1 MRHKLRPRPFL
12 VVAVMLAG
20 LAYPDP
26 GDAQNSKDKK
36 TSSKGTD
43 TKADPKLTAG
53 QQAAQLILAEAAVLR
68 EAVGLVAQANH
79 DYDGHRLHA
88 LGAIK
93 SALADLD
100 GRVVKLGNANQKKLT
115 AQGQKA
121 VADVDRQAKAM
132 PRVSEPQPESNK
144 QLRLAKELLES
155 RRGALANYNLP
166 VALKHVNHAVRE
178 LGDALRVAVTHL
190 SLVEARKLREAFVL
204 LARTNH
210 NYGGERVKALAE
222 IQNALKPLDE
232 FVLKHGN
239 AAQKTATQQG
249 QEAVREAERRAA
261 KLVMVNEPQPA
272 SDQQLRDALALLA
285 VVRDLTAGNNQPG
298 ANGPTQR
305 AAGHV
310 STALKIN

>member
-36 TSSKGTD
+36 TSSKGPG

-53 QQAAQLILAEAAVLR
+53 QQTAQLILAEAAVLR
-68 EAVGLVAQANH
+68 EACGLVAQANH

-88 LGAIK
+88 LHAIK

-100 GRVVKLGNANQKKLT
+100 GRVVKLDNANQKKLT

-121 VADVDRQAKAM
+121 VADVDRQAKTM

-155 RRGALANYNLP
+155 RRGTLANYNLP
-166 VALKHVNHAVRE
+166 VALKH
-178 LGDALRVAVTHL
+178 
-190 SLVEARKLREAFVL
+190 
-204 LARTNH
+204 
-210 NYGGERVKALAE
+210 
-222 IQNALKPLDE
+222 
-232 FVLKHGN
+232 GN
-239 AAQKTATQQG
+239 AAQKTAAQQG
-249 QEAVREAERRAA
+249 QEAVREAERREA
-261 KLVMVNEPQPA
+261 KLVMVNEPQSA
-272 SDQQLRDALALLA
+272 SDQQLRDALAQLV
-285 VVRDLTAGNNQPG
+285 VVRDLTAANNQPG

-305 AAGHV
+305 ATGHV